1 MNRQNFNANASY
13 VMSSLEERLVIINR
27 IEDHSFNTNVPTG
40 IKKKWWR
47 KKHHPD
53 KDIPKNI
60 YLMGGG
66 CNLRTLHKRYN
77 DKYVTK
83 QNVTKQINWNT
94 FINFTREL
102 IMQGIMR
109 ENLP

>member
-1 MNRQNFNANASY
+1 MNRQNFKANANY
-13 VMSSLEERLVIINR
+13 VMSSPEERREIINR
-27 IEDHSFNTNVPTG
+27 IDNKSFDTNVSTG
-40 IKKKWWR
+40 ITKEWWR
-47 KKHHPD
+47 IQHHPD